1 MSRIAIFAPCLARP
15 SAMALPKPWPPP
27 VTRAVRPSRLNRPW
41 SDMTNCFK
49 IAPSD
54 RCRLSPAACRIHHLP
69 SCQFV
74 LNPSHIAPF
83 GCHRPEETKC
93 FCVVILE
100 IMSGAAG
107 DENYVA
113 CLDLMG
119 LIIDDHGS
127 ATGEDVIE
135 LLQPRMAVRMPAGAR
150 TDEEESCR
158 ILLGST
164 AFVRYHD
171 AVPHGAIGRFDQRYI
186 IRAKDDLRFSC
197 H

>member
-1 MSRIAIFAPCLARP
+1 MEQYDCDSARTGKVAVGGFCKRLDSICRIHN
-15 SAMALPKPWPPP
+15 PP
-27 VTRAVRPSRLNRPW
+27 PW
-41 SDMTNCFK
+41 SDMTNCFE

-74 LNPSHIAPF
+74 LNRSHIAPF

-135 LLQPRMAVRMPAGAR
+135 LLQPRMAVRM
-150 TDEEESCR
+150 
-158 ILLGST
+158 
-164 AFVRYHD
+164 
-171 AVPHGAIGRFDQRYI
+171 
-186 IRAKDDLRFSC
+186 
-197 H
+197 